1 MVLMRSSP
9 QLESLRART
18 NDMFP
23 SAAVTPQ
30 AVSQLKEVV
39 SHQHPDNLTPVQ
51 PAVMIVGGL
60 ATLLGA
66 LHPLLGQ
73 PVAWVAWLF
82 LAYTIGVVELT
93 ARLPLTSIELG
104 GFSAGAML
112 LYYALFG
119 VLVLAVRQEKG
130 RLREI
135 WVSFTQR
142 LSTKLLIG
150 GLALAVILAWI
161 AALQMPDG
169 HLHVHFLD
177 VGQGDAILI
186 QCPHGQLILVDG
198 GPSPSVL
205 LSHLGRRMPFWDH
218 SLDLVVLTHPE
229 EDHLGGLVEVLTRYD
244 VSLVLDSGQGCTSA
258 TCDAWRSLIE
268 EKEIPYRR
276 AEAGMRLG
284 LGQDVQMEVLH
295 PPALPMANTASDIN
309 NNSVVVRL
317 EYGRFSMLLTGDV
330 MEEAEQVLV
339 SADQSLRSLVLKVPH
354 HGGDTSLTKRFLEA
368 VSPQAAII
376 SVGANNRFGH
386 PSAVTLDKLRA
397 IQTYRTDQ
405 DGSLEL
411 LTDGQRYWMTTKR

>member
-1 MVLMRSSP
+1 
-9 QLESLRART
+9 
-18 NDMFP
+18 
-23 SAAVTPQ
+23 
-30 AVSQLKEVV
+30 
-39 SHQHPDNLTPVQ
+39 
-51 PAVMIVGGL
+51 
-60 ATLLGA
+60 
-66 LHPLLGQ
+66 
-73 PVAWVAWLF
+73 VAWLF

-93 ARLPLTSIELG
+93 ARLPLTGLELG
-104 GFSAGAML
+104 GFSAGAMW
-112 LYYALFG
+112 LYYAFFG

-130 RLREI
+130 RLREM
-135 WVSFTQR
+135 WGGFTHL

-150 GLALAVILAWI
+150 GLALAVILTWI
-161 AALQMPDG
+161 AAFQMPDG
-169 HLHVHFLD
+169 RLHVHFLD
-177 VGQGDAILI
+177 VGQGDAIFI
-186 QCPHGQLILVDG
+186 QCPNGQQILVDG

-258 TCDAWRSLIE
+258 TCDAWRSLME

-276 AEAGMRLG
+276 AQAGMRLE
-284 LGQDVQMEVLH
+284 LGQGVQIEVLH
-295 PPALPMANTASDIN
+295 PPTPLMTNTASDIN
-309 NNSVVVRL
+309 NNSVVLRL
-317 EYGRFSMLLTGDV
+317 QYGQFSVLLTGDV